1 MNQPL
6 IRALNAWAAVAD
18 EARERKRRLGAH
30 MQGHAQ
36 AWLGLGLGLGSN
48 LNPNPNPNPNRSH
61 QLGPEAEPA
70 GPAWSFATPEY
81 CSGILGARPVLGSE
95 GLSSGLR
102 GRPQSPRSYVST
114 SNTPARRALTYRRMT
129 STLM

>member
-36 AWLGLGLGLGSN
+36 AWLGLGLGL
-48 LNPNPNPNPNRSH
+48 
-61 QLGPEAEPA
+61 AK
-70 GPAWSFATPEY
+70 T
-81 CSGILGARPVLGSE
+81 
-95 GLSSGLR
+95 
-102 GRPQSPRSYVST
+102 
-114 SNTPARRALTYRRMT
+114 LT
-129 STLM
+129 